1 MESFLYTPCK
11 GTDIKACIVS
21 NMVKHSKYVGVHWGF
36 CAVFFC
42 THKEIQFLV
51 CTVAPINK
59 CILIA

>member
-36 CAVFFC
+36 CAVFFAL
-42 THKEIQFLV
+42 TRN
-51 CTVAPINK
+51 TVSSLYSSPNQ
-59 CILIA
+59 